1 MPIKE
6 SDVYL
11 DDEDY
16 RGRYILFGLIGL
28 ILVIGTAGFLIYG
41 KYASSQESNVS
52 VVSSQMNASNLTVPL
67 VNSSTVVSNTTNVSV
82 LTKYDYSIKALKD
95 LDKRACG
102 AGPEDLFR
110 WFGKPMYPLAWE
122 RAPNGSRGEPNSF
135 QFFVWNQTILYTS
148 GKMNGTSGNIETYR
162 YLARKDDD
170 NRSAQ
175 RLIEC

>member
-1 MPIKE
+1 MPLKE
-6 SDVYL
+6 SEVYL

-16 RGRYILFGLIGL
+16 RGRYILFGLLGL

-41 KYASSQESNVS
+41 KYASSESNVS
-52 VVSSQMNASNLTVPL
+52 LSSQKNTSNLTAPL
-67 VNSSTVVSNTTNVSV
+67 VNASTTGTNATNGSVS
-82 LTKYDYSIKALKD
+82 TKYAYSIKALKD

-122 RAPNGSRGEPNSF
+122 RALNGSRGEPNSF

-148 GKMNGTSGNIETYR
+148 GKMNATSGNIETFR

-170 NRSAQ
+170 NRTAQ
-175 RLIEC
+175 KLIEC